1 MSKANGSEAL
11 VAEQLSK
18 DRAVIELC
26 RRSLV
31 NHFVVRDMDAALAYM
46 ADDVEWLGPFS
57 CQTASDKKTMED
69 ILRPEY
75 SIRLALAARRLA
87 HELVN
92 RREAINREL
101 SRNGVRFGIYK
112 NGEYHDRLFP
122 YDPVPRIIESD
133 EYDELEKG
141 LKQRVNALNAYL
153 KDIYSD
159 KAIIHDGVVPE
170 EYVYTSAGYF
180 PQVNGVTPPGG
191 IFAHIAGEDL
201 VQGEDGRW
209 WVLEDNLRIPSG
221 ASYPLFVRDIERRIS
236 PRLFRDVRIRDNREY
251 PRLLRK
257 AMDFVSTE
265 GIAVVL
271 TPGRYNSAFFEHAY
285 LAEKTGAALAFPED
299 LEVVDNKVYFLDYAG
314 KRHRVGVV
322 YRRLSDEFLDPF
334 AFNPDSVIG
343 VPGILSAYRAGNVA
357 IVNAPGNGA
366 ADDKAIYYFVPQMI
380 KYYLGEEPILNN
392 APTYMPMFEA
402 DRKEVLNRMGE
413 LVIKDVAEAGG
424 YGVVFG
430 SSLDAAAREELANR
444 IKEEPRR
451 FIAQEV
457 IQFRDIDVVDPKTGE
472 MSPRK
477 CDLRAFVVTG
487 KNTHVW
493 YSGLTRYSSVPGQ
506 MIVNSSQGG
515 GFKDTWVLA
524 PESGVEHEYGA
535 ETQVVNLLNQ
545 SRRHSLSLVTA
556 SKADNLY
563 WLGRYT
569 ERAFTTLN
577 QFFPFYDRVMD
588 TDVDAFRPFAHALD
602 LPEDFE
608 DFDGFVNSF
617 LYDGSNPD
625 SVRSAVTSAF
635 NNAVILRPELSSRL
649 LQYVELAMTNIT
661 DAAKYAADAE
671 DIYKQRDITDDM
683 LAFWGGIENSPV
695 DPTLKA
701 FIFIGKY
708 LERIDLYTRFGLTM
722 EDLEAPLKK
731 LAAYSMTLD
740 GMPLPSCFADGLSWL
755 VGQLPSRGYQEVAD
769 LLKKYLDDYSG
780 RVSALAIKDMGSL
793 SSMNMDAK
801 RP

>member
-1 MSKANGSEAL
+1 M
-11 VAEQLSK
+11 
-18 DRAVIELC
+18 
-26 RRSLV
+26 
-31 NHFVVRDMDAALAYM
+31 
-46 ADDVEWLGPFS
+46 
-57 CQTASDKKTMED
+57 
-69 ILRPEY
+69 
-75 SIRLALAARRLA
+75 
-87 HELVN
+87 
-92 RREAINREL
+92 
-101 SRNGVRFGIYK
+101 
-112 NGEYHDRLFP
+112 
-122 YDPVPRIIESD
+122 
-133 EYDELEKG
+133 
-141 LKQRVNALNAYL
+141 
-153 KDIYSD
+153 
-159 KAIIHDGVVPE
+159 
-170 EYVYTSAGYF
+170 
-180 PQVNGVTPPGG
+180 
-191 IFAHIAGEDL
+191 
-201 VQGEDGRW
+201 
-209 WVLEDNLRIPSG
+209 
-221 ASYPLFVRDIERRIS
+221 RDIERRIS

-366 ADDKAIYYFVPQMI
+366 ADDKAVYYFVPQMI

-535 ETQVVNLLNQ
+535 RNAGGEPAEPVPPPFVVAGHRFQ
-545 SRRHSLSLVTA
+545 
-556 SKADNLY
+556 
-563 WLGRYT
+563 GRQPVLAGSIH
-569 ERAFTTLN
+569 RARLH
-577 QFFPFYDRVMD
+577 
-588 TDVDAFRPFAHALD
+588 HAEPV
-602 LPEDFE
+602 LPVLRSC
-608 DFDGFVNSF
+608 DGHRCGR
-617 LYDGSNPD
+617 LP
-625 SVRSAVTSAF
+625 SVRSRTRPARRF
-635 NNAVILRPELSSRL
+635 RGLRRVRE
-649 LQYVELAMTNIT
+649 
-661 DAAKYAADAE
+661 
-671 DIYKQRDITDDM
+671 
-683 LAFWGGIENSPV
+683 
-695 DPTLKA
+695 
-701 FIFIGKY
+701 
-708 LERIDLYTRFGLTM
+708 
-722 EDLEAPLKK
+722 
-731 LAAYSMTLD
+731 
-740 GMPLPSCFADGLSWL
+740 
-755 VGQLPSRGYQEVAD
+755 QLPVR
-769 LLKKYLDDYSG
+769 
-780 RVSALAIKDMGSL
+780 RVQS
-793 SSMNMDAK
+793 
-801 RP
+801 

>member
-1 MSKANGSEAL
+1 M
-11 VAEQLSK
+11 
-18 DRAVIELC
+18 IE
-26 RRSLV
+26 S
-31 NHFVVRDMDAALAYM
+31 
-46 ADDVEWLGPFS
+46 
-57 CQTASDKKTMED
+57 
-69 ILRPEY
+69 
-75 SIRLALAARRLA
+75 AARRLA
-87 HELVN
+87 AELVE
-92 RREAINREL
+92 RREGINREL
-101 SRNGVRFGIYK
+101 SRNGVRFGVYK

-122 YDPVPRIIESD
+122 YDPLPRIIESD
-133 EYDELEKG
+133 EFDHLEAG

-159 KAIIHDGVVPE
+159 KRIIHDGIVPE
-170 EYVYTSAGYF
+170 EFVYTSAGYY

-191 IFAHIAGEDL
+191 VFAHIAGEDL

-221 ASYPLFVRDIERRIS
+221 ASYPLFARDIERRTN
-236 PRLFRDVRIRDNREY
+236 PRLFREVRVRDNRDY

-271 TPGRYNSAFFEHAY
+271 APGRYNSAFFEHAY
-285 LAEKTGAALAFPED
+285 LAEKTGATLAFPED
-299 LEVVDNKVYFLDYAG
+299 LEVVENKLFFLDYAG
-314 KRHRVGVV
+314 NRHRVGVV
-322 YRRLSDEFLDPF
+322 YRRLSDDYLDPF

-343 VPGILSAYRAGNVA
+343 VPGLLSAYRAGNVA

-380 KYYLGEEPILNN
+380 KYYLGEEPLLHN
-392 APTYMPMFEA
+392 APTYMPMFEQ
-402 DRKEVLNRMGE
+402 DRKEVLSRLGE

-430 SSLDAAAREELANR
+430 RDLDTAARKELSER
-444 IKEEPRR
+444 IAAEPRR
-451 FIAQEV
+451 FIAQEI
-457 IQFRDIDVVDPKTGE
+457 IQFKDLDVVDPQTDT

-477 CDLRAFVVTG
+477 ADLRAFVITG
-487 KNTHVW
+487 QNTHVW

-524 PESGVEHEYGA
+524 PDEQSTARHDEELES
-535 ETQVVNLLNQ
+535 VNLAPRAPLAPRMPRIRKHALQ
-545 SRRHSLSLVTA
+545 LVTA

-569 ERAFTTLN
+569 ERAFTTLV

-588 TDVDAFRPFAHALD
+588 ENPNAFRPFARALD

-608 DFDGFVNSF
+608 DFDAFIHSF
-617 LYDGSNPD
+617 LYDGDNPD
-625 SVRSAVTSAF
+625 SVRSAIVAAF

-661 DAAKYAADAE
+661 DAAERSANAE
-671 DIYKQRDITDDM
+671 DIYAQRDVADNM
-683 LAFWGGIENSPV
+683 LAFWGGIENSVVSQP
-695 DPTLKA
+695 LKA

-708 LERIDLYTRFGLTM
+708 IERIDLYTRFHLP
-722 EDLEAPLKK
+722 LEQMDAPLAK
-731 LAAYSMTLD
+731 LETYAHLLD
-740 GMPLPSCFADGLSWL
+740 GLPLPQCFASGIDWL
-755 VGQLPSRGYQEVAD
+755 LGQLPQRGYPEITD
-769 LLKKYLDDYSG
+769 KLKAFLDDFTSRAIGGDNRDSG
-780 RVSALAIKDMGSL
+780 AL
-793 SSMNMDAK
+793 SSMNMDAH